1 MILSFNY
8 LSRQGLLRKDWSE
21 KTLKYWFYNV
31 YLFMI
36 TQLKNRTLI
45 RLSGKDVQPF
55 LQGQFS
61 NDINALD
68 EGVVQINA
76 YCQHQGKIIALV
88 WVMKKSDDFYVS
100 LPSDLADVV
109 TKRLS
114 MFKMMS
120 DVVITDVS
128 DEITQL
134 GLLEGDRQGLSPF
147 KLNAHQSI
155 ALVSDVSGINFSSG
169 EVWEQACIANEVPEV
184 FLATSEKFVPQMLNL
199 DIDEVGVSFT
209 KGCYPGQEVVARLH
223 YLGKSKR
230 RMRAFECNEK
240 VEVGDALIVTG
251 STSTKASGMVVRCVK
266 LDSKSLCLATV
277 ELAYEDDEITLN
289 NVQLTRIHND

>member
-1 MILSFNY
+1 
-8 LSRQGLLRKDWSE
+8 
-21 KTLKYWFYNV
+21 
-31 YLFMI
+31 MI

-61 NDINALD
+61 NDINALE

-88 WVMKKSDDFYVS
+88 WVMKKDEDFYVS
-100 LPSDLADVV
+100 FPADLEEVV
-109 TKRLS
+109 AKRLN

-120 DVVITDVS
+120 DVTITNVTT
-128 DEITQL
+128 EIFQL
-134 GLLEGDRQGLSPF
+134 GICEGDRQGLSPF
-147 KLNAHQSI
+147 KLNAQQSV
-155 ALVSDVSGINFSSG
+155 ALVDDISGINLSNN
-169 EVWEQACIANEVPEV
+169 EVWEQACVDNEVPEV
-184 FLATSEKFVPQMLNL
+184 FLETSEKFVPQLLNL

-230 RMRAFECNEK
+230 RMRAFECE
-240 VEVGDALIVTG
+240 GDIAVADELIAAS
-251 STSTKASGMVVRCVK
+251 STSAKASGIVVRRVK

>member
-1 MILSFNY
+1 
-8 LSRQGLLRKDWSE
+8 
-21 KTLKYWFYNV
+21 
-31 YLFMI
+31 MI
-36 TQLKNRTLI
+36 TPLTNRVLLK
-45 RLSGKDVQPF
+45 LSGKDVQSF

-61 NDINALD
+61 NDINALE

-88 WVMKKSDDFYVS
+88 WVMKKDEDFYVS
-100 LPSDLADVV
+100 FPADLEEVV
-109 TKRLS
+109 AKRLN

-120 DVVITDVS
+120 DVTITNVTT
-128 DEITQL
+128 EIFQL
-134 GLLEGDRQGLSPF
+134 GICEGDRQGLSPF
-147 KLNAHQSI
+147 KLNAQQSV
-155 ALVSDVSGINFSSG
+155 ALVDDISGINLSNN
-169 EVWEQACIANEVPEV
+169 EVWEKACVDNEVPEV
-184 FLATSEKFVPQMLNL
+184 FLETSEKFVPQLLNL

-230 RMRAFECNEK
+230 RMRAFECE
-240 VEVGDALIVTG
+240 GDIAVADELIAAS
-251 STSTKASGMVVRCVK
+251 STSAKASGIVVRRVK